1 MEAPAVTRNRRPF
14 LAPVWLTMLAV
25 LFAFVVAFAIYRSAT
40 TTVVVLVRPVDK
52 DAAGTIDDPPLSPD
66 GELRAQRLAE
76 MLGETTGVG
85 RIDAVYV
92 GATRRAQQE
101 IAPLAD
107 RLNKKPEV
115 IPQGDIGAIASHL
128 TRGHDSETVLYVGN
142 SSTVTQLA
150 HELSGVE
157 VGPPTQ
163 KDHDSMYVVILPRFG
178 QSRVVRLTY

>member
-1 MEAPAVTRNRRPF
+1 MEPPAVTRNRRPF
-14 LAPVWLTMLAV
+14 LAPVWLTLLAV
-25 LFAFVVAFAIYRSAT
+25 LFAFVVAFAVYRSAT
-40 TTVVVLVRPVDK
+40 TIVVVLVSPVDK

-85 RIDAVYV
+85 RVDAIYV

-115 IPQGDIGAIASHL
+115 LPQGDIGAIASRL
-128 TRGHDSETVLYVGN
+128 TRGHDSQTVLYVGN
-142 SSTVTQLA
+142 SSTVAQLV

-157 VGPPTQ
+157 VGPATQ
-163 KDHDSMYVVILPRFG
+163 KEHDSLYVLSLPRYG
-178 QSRVVRLTY
+178 QSKVLRLSY